1 MIIKC
6 VPKFPSM
13 VGTTAPHGK
22 HVIEYVS
29 SGADIVFCQ
38 YTKDYSTMRVRRYL
52 VVKTGVFY
60 ASIDSAVRAFVRQNT

>member
-6 VPKFPSM
+6 LPKIPAM
-13 VGTTAPHGK
+13 IGTKEPNGP

-29 SGADIVFCQ
+29 SGADIVYCQ
-38 YTKDYSTMRVRRYL
+38 YTKDYSTWRTRRYL

-60 ASIDSAVRAFVRQNT
+60 ASIDSAIRAFVRQNT